1 MENTALSRGRESHL
15 SVGFIRATVKI
26 MENVGFEKVRG
37 TECLYRYRPN
47 GKYYARFAVNG
58 KEVRRSLRTTDRDLA
73 KRELARVQ
81 RYEEIVDPA
90 AGNVTLA
97 ALCDRYLATVAYQAD
112 KTISQKAYICR
123 SIKGQWPGGANVRIH
138 KIVSSHVQ
146 SFLSRYDFG
155 ASSYNAYLAVLR

>member
-47 GKYYARFAVNG
+47 GKYYARFVVNG
-58 KEVRRSLRTTDRDLA
+58 KEVRRSLRTTDRDFA
-73 KRELARVQ
+73 KRELGRVQ
-81 RYEEIVDPA
+81 RQQEIVDPA

-97 ALCDRYLATVAYQAD
+97 ALSARYVGTVGYHAD
-112 KTISQKAYICR
+112 KTVSRKA
-123 SIKGQWPGGANVRIH
+123 
-138 KIVSSHVQ
+138 
-146 SFLSRYDFG
+146 
-155 ASSYNAYLAVLR
+155 